1 VLAKVFL
8 VLDGEWEDVAAV
20 DAREGDVGGHAEK
33 LAQNTLRGNA
43 TKTKP
48 SILSC
53 RLWRRQFSICSLP
66 SCGSSEMRAWKNWA
80 AEGGANH
87 FFGAACPA
95 TIHAGLGNGD

>member
-43 TKTKP
+43 TKTTP
-48 SILSC
+48 SILSWQVTVPSNC
-53 RLWRRQFSICSLP
+53 HLLP
-66 SCGSSEMRAWKNWA
+66 PLMW
-80 AEGGANH
+80 
-87 FFGAACPA
+87 F
-95 TIHAGLGNGD
+95 

>member
-1 VLAKVFL
+1 MLAKVSL
-8 VLDGEWEDVAAV
+8 VLNSEWEDVAAV

-33 LAQNTLRGNA
+33 LAQIALRGNA

-48 SILSC
+48 SLLSW
-53 RLWRRQFSICSLP
+53 LVMAPPNFHLLPP

-95 TIHAGLGNGD
+95 SIHAGLGNGD

>member
-48 SILSC
+48 SILSWQVTAPSNC
-53 RLWRRQFSICSLP
+53 HLLP
-66 SCGSSEMRAWKNWA
+66 PLMW
-80 AEGGANH
+80 
-87 FFGAACPA
+87 F
-95 TIHAGLGNGD
+95 